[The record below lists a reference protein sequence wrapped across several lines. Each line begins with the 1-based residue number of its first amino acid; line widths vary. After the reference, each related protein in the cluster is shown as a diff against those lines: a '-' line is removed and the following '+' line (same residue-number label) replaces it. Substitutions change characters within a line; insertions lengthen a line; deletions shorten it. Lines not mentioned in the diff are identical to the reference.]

1 MKAKELAEILLKYPD
16 YDVEFDICTSMPTYD
31 YPYPTYQSYKI
42 CGVDGVADVS
52 KVIVVDVEEV
62 YE

>member
-31 YPYPTYQSYKI
+31 RPYPTYQSYKI
-42 CGVDGVADVS
+42 CGVDGAADVS
-52 KVIVVDVEEV
+52 KVLVVDVEEV
-62 YE
+62 D